1 MTDLYLQD
9 LKDLSSKE
17 LVHVLLNEQKM
28 MFGEQKSHLNNTGDT
43 PLKEIEGTVRRLL
56 NNGV

>member
-28 MFGEQKSHLNNTGDT
+28 MFGEQKSHLNNTGHSAERDRRNRSET
-43 PLKEIEGTVRRLL
+43 IE
-56 NNGV
+56 